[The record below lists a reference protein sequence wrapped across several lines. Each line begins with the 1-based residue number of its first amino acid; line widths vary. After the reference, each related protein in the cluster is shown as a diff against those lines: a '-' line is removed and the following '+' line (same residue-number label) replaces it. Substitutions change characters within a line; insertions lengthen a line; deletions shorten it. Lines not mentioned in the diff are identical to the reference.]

1 MLYSRSFYTLL
12 SCCALES
19 LFSVNLRLL
28 LWRAACLCLARYL
41 CKGQHAEEKLV
52 AGNMQSSHSVSHAT
66 PTLKSSCQAGWLAWH
81 SRPSCL
87 YFHIG
92 IASMEGSSPSTP
104 GKAILEPKRHTAS
117 SLSAVEACS
126 VLWSAAPCLPPHAA
140 NTSISLSQQPFPLF
154 FMRVSE
160 QRLACVLWL
169 GVQISPLTST
179 MKRSLLSPV
188 VLFIFSSQDKTHH
201 QLLSGVIKWHLS
213 KVIEMADVHTVNFL
227 RLEIPASVLL
237 NVTGTYVF
245 KS

>member
-1 MLYSRSFYTLL
+1 MPPFPYWDRIHGGVFTFNSR
-12 SCCALES
+12 
-19 LFSVNLRLL
+19 
-28 LWRAACLCLARYL
+28 
-41 CKGQHAEEKLV
+41 KGNIRAEETHL
-52 AGNMQSSHSVSHAT
+52 
-66 PTLKSSCQAGWLAWH
+66 
-81 SRPSCL
+81 
-87 YFHIG
+87 F
-92 IASMEGSSPSTP
+92 
-104 GKAILEPKRHTAS
+104 AS

-126 VLWSAAPCLPPHAA
+126 VLWSAAPCLPPHTA
-140 NTSISLSQQPFPLF
+140 NTSISLSQRPFPLF

-169 GVQISPLTST
+169 GVQISPLPST

-213 KVIEMADVHTVNFL
+213 KVIQMADVHTVNFL